1 MTELHDAVTL
11 QTDISSSDQFIL
23 FENHELRDVVHEM
36 ELASLFPCTSP
47 SNPLY
52 LFSVSDDVDAA
63 AASALDSVL
72 SATVRK

>member
-1 MTELHDAVTL
+1 MAELRVAITS
-11 QTDISSSDQFIL
+11 QTDVSSSDQFIL
-23 FENHELRDVVHEM
+23 FENHELRDVVDEG

-52 LFSVSDDVDAA
+52 LFSVSDDTAA
-63 AASALDSVL
+63 PSSLDSIL

>member
-1 MTELHDAVTL
+1 ML
-11 QTDISSSDQFIL
+11 QTDVSSSDQFIL
-23 FENHELRDVVHEM
+23 FENHELHDVVHEV

-52 LFSVSDDVDAA
+52 LFSVSDDIDTAA
-63 AASALDSVL
+63 PSSLDSVL